1 VKNLPIGDM
10 GDPLLR
16 DTTRM
21 REDLEAVAAGD
32 RYQRDVCRLCGP
44 HGKRGMTGTPSRALF
59 CTISTETR
67 LARTI
72 TSALQTTLS
81 RASEPASL
89 SSAL

>member
-1 VKNLPIGDM
+1 MKNLPIWLAMYMSLSGDM

-16 DTTRM
+16 DK
-21 REDLEAVAAGD
+21 DLETVAAGD
-32 RYQRDVCRLCGP
+32 RYQRDVCR
-44 HGKRGMTGTPSRALF
+44 RALF

-67 LARTI
+67 LVRT
-72 TSALQTTLS
+72 TTFALQTTLS